1 MKMSNTELAGLQS
14 QLRKEIQSHQITV
27 MKIKNDP
34 QNPELQR
41 LLHDHQA
48 KIRALS
54 DKQKKVVQQLRKELG
69 VKKEDNGALPT
80 HTQRPFG
87 DAIISRSS
95 IIPSAPSAI
104 VSPTVKSP
112 VPLIV
117 DKTKQDVP
125 KLIPSP
131 PGQGRLTIMG
141 SKSPSSKQL
150 SISAPLKV
158 PQLNRVLGHS
168 NRTPTLL
175 SQGSRG
181 VYASILGKRSALSHR
196 HSTDRR
202 SPIDNMTKTESIVSR
217 TAVKPGEG
225 KKVEFMA
232 SLGLIT
238 PQTLEEIQSKR
249 TERKRRS
256 TANPQFSNYG
266 QYEPD
271 RKRHVGS
278 YLSAHPT
285 NEKKRRGRPPK
296 FSDSRPSSP
305 EEDENGNGS
314 QLLLRLNKSQ
324 LNNDGHDDICA
335 VCKQSGELLMC
346 DTCSLVYHL
355 GCLDPPLTS
364 IPAGIWMCPK
374 CQAGKEG
381 QWPGTLA
388 VVHSYIAHK
397 TQREE
402 EKKRLVKRQSELK
415 SERSQLEK
423 KAQQLKE
430 KIMHEMKMKGQ
441 LLENNKQTQSALD
454 KLKNFLKLFQVTP
467 S

>member
-1 MKMSNTELAGLQS
+1 MKMSNTELEGLQS
-14 QLRKEIQSHQITV
+14 QLRKEIQSHQVIV
-27 MKIKNDP
+27 MKIQNDP

-41 LLHDHQA
+41 QLHEHQA
-48 KIRALS
+48 KIMALS

-69 VKKEDNGALPT
+69 VKKDENDSPQNSLQKPNTDLMNPKQSVIPT
-80 HTQRPFG
+80 G
-87 DAIISRSS
+87 
-95 IIPSAPSAI
+95 PSAI
-104 VSPTVKSP
+104 VSPTRKP
-112 VPLIV
+112 PIV
-117 DKTKQDVP
+117 LTVDRPKMVRDVP

-131 PGQGRLTIMG
+131 PGPGRISIIQNKPTTKLG
-141 SKSPSSKQL
+141 

-158 PQLNRVLGHS
+158 PQLNKVLGQS
-168 NRTPTLL
+168 NRPPPLMNQTQRSTFSYVKRPSTPNKHT
-175 SQGSRG
+175 QR
-181 VYASILGKRSALSHR
+181 V
-196 HSTDRR
+196 
-202 SPIDNMTKTESIVSR
+202 SPSDLTKSDDIISKSV
-217 TAVKPGEG
+217 VKPGEG

-232 SLGLIT
+232 ALGLIT
-238 PQTLEEIQSKR
+238 PKTLEEIRSKR

-285 NEKKRRGRPPK
+285 TERKRRGRPPK

-305 EEDENGNGS
+305 EDNENCAINQCS
-314 QLLLRLNKSQ
+314 VKIAKSQ
-324 LNNDGHDDICA
+324 LNDGHEDICA

-364 IPAGIWMCPK
+364 IPAGIWMCPQ

-388 VVHSYIAHK
+388 IVHSYIAHK
-397 TQREE
+397 TTREE
-402 EKKRLVKRQSELK
+402 EKRKLVKRHTELQT
-415 SERSQLEK
+415 ERTQLET

-430 KIMHEMKMKGQ
+430 KIMHEMKLKAQ
-441 LLENNKQTQSALD
+441 LLENNKKTQTAID